1 MHLHCICNPFAMHLH
16 HKRMKMNA
24 KSEYNNGTCLIE
36 YYYNG
41 HEKTLKKYQDK
52 VLVAEWKGDEAKE
65 KWHEVID

>member
-1 MHLHCICNPFAMHLH
+1 
-16 HKRMKMNA
+16 MKMNA

-65 KWHEVID
+65 KWHEVIE